1 MHHNGNFNL
10 HFNYS
15 VDFEVWLFYLSHLL
29 QPLSSLVFPPIIS
42 CLYLI
47 SCNFIALLPL
57 DLVLIPPSYA
67 SIKLYFFFELLCSK
81 QCCRMKNWHTFEE
94 VIVFL
99 LADIGDLYICAWSP
113 LMLCLSLFVYDCYS
127 CDAVL
132 NGRESEF
139 NPIFVITCWTC
150 MWNLINYKKTKH
162 CIWRLYIKREMCKKI
177 NL

>member
-1 MHHNGNFNL
+1 MQGIESEQSIYIYLLANFMSIKAV
-10 HFNYS
+10 F
-15 VDFEVWLFYLSHLL
+15 FLFCYEL
-29 QPLSSLVFPPIIS
+29 I
-42 CLYLI
+42 I
-47 SCNFIALLPL
+47 SCNFIALPL
-57 DLVLIPPSYA
+57 NLVLILPSYA

-94 VIVFL
+94 FTIFL

-162 CIWRLYIKREMCKKI
+162 CIWR
-177 NL
+177 